1 MIDSM
6 LEYVIVKVF
15 LYLGVG
21 TFVWRNVSIFE
32 FEYFN
37 TQDIYMYDC
46 FTAWICG
53 FKMFLYLGVGAFIWR
68 NVWIFEYQRWST
80 SVRFYDPD
88 LNSSPK

>member
-6 LEYVIVKVF
+6 LEYVIVKIF

-46 FTAWICG
+46 FTA
-53 FKMFLYLGVGAFIWR
+53 
-68 NVWIFEYQRWST
+68 
-80 SVRFYDPD
+80 
-88 LNSSPK
+88 